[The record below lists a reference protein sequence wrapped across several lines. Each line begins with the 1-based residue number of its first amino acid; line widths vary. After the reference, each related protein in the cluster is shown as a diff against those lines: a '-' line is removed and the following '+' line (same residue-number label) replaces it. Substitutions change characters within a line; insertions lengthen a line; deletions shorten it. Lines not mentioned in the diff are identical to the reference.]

1 MSSRS
6 PSSDGSSNNGKTRI
20 EHDLLGDLAVPADAY
35 YGVQTARAIENFK
48 ISGVPLRLY
57 PNFIKGLAMV
67 KQAAARAN
75 YETDG
80 FSKEILDAIDAAC
93 QEIIDGKLHDQFV
106 LDVLQG
112 GAGTSTNMN
121 ANEVIAN
128 RAIELMGHQK
138 GEYKYVDPHD
148 HVNRSQST
156 NDSYPTSMHIGMA
169 LGNAEI
175 VAEFNKLI
183 AAFRKKGEEFNHILK
198 MGRTQLQD
206 AVPMTL
212 GQEFVAFAE
221 TLADEVEALERV
233 QKVLCEISM
242 GGTAIGTGLNAPKG
256 YAEKCAQHLA
266 KITGYPI
273 KLARNLI
280 EATQDT
286 QAFVLYS
293 SALKSLAIKLA
304 KVGNDLRLLS
314 SGPRCGLHEINLPA
328 TQPGSSIM
336 PGKVNPVIP
345 EVTNMVAYRVIGNDL
360 VVTLSAEG
368 GQLQLNAFEPVIAA
382 VIFESQ
388 VMFVNAARTLRVH
401 CVEGITA
408 NPEVCKH
415 YLETSIG
422 TVTALNPVI
431 GYDKATELAA
441 EALES
446 GEGIIELVREKHI
459 LTDEQIDEI
468 LNPAALTGQGR

>member
-1 MSSRS
+1 MT
-6 PSSDGSSNNGKTRI
+6 PAKTRM

-35 YGVQTARAIENFK
+35 YGVQTARALENFK
-48 ISGVPLRLY
+48 ISGVPLSLY

-67 KQAAARAN
+67 KLAAARAN
-75 YETDG
+75 FETGG
-80 FSKEILDAIDAAC
+80 FSKEILTAIEGAA
-93 QEIIDGKLHDQFV
+93 QEVIDGKLHDQFQ
-106 LDVLQG
+106 LDMLQG

-121 ANEVIAN
+121 INEVLAN
-128 RAIELMGHQK
+128 RALELMGHQK
-138 GEYKYVDPHD
+138 GEYKYCDPHD
-148 HVNRSQST
+148 HLNRSQST
-156 NDSYPTSMHIGMA
+156 NDSYPTAIHIGLA
-169 LGNAEI
+169 LGNKDIIKSFSE
-175 VAEFNKLI
+175 LI
-183 AAFRKKGEEFNHILK
+183 AAFRAKGKEFGNIIK

-212 GQEFVAFAE
+212 GQEFEAFAE
-221 TLADEVEALERV
+221 TLDDEIHALQSIE
-233 QKVLCEISM
+233 KVLCEVSM

-256 YAEKCAQHLA
+256 YAEKCTQHLA
-266 KITGYPI
+266 KVTGFPI
-273 KLARNLI
+273 KMARNLI

-293 SALKSLAIKLA
+293 SVLKSLAIKLA

-360 VVTLSAEG
+360 VVTLSGEG

-382 VIFESQ
+382 VLFESQ
-388 VMFVNAARTLRVH
+388 TLFTNAARTLRVF

-468 LNPAALTGQGR
+468 LSPAALTGQGGR